1 MKVVIVGCTH
11 AGIAAVTEIL
21 KAHPETEVT
30 IYERNDNVSFL
41 SCGISLYLNG
51 QVKRLEDMFYATP
64 EDLAKLGAKVRV
76 RHDVLSIDTK
86 KYQMTVEDLQT
97 KEIFSDTYD
106 KLIMTTGSYVVVPPL
121 MGIDDSRVLLCK
133 SYDQAKQIYAT
144 AKNHKHITIVGAGY
158 VGVELAEAYADTDH
172 EVTLIQSHDQILN
185 NYVDDL
191 FSKKITQLLKKHGVH
206 VYLNERV
213 QAFHG
218 DEKNDKVVV
227 ETNNAE
233 HEADL
238 AIVCTGF
245 MANTELLRG
254 QVDMDRHGAILINDY
269 TQTSNPDVYAAGD
282 ACVSHFNPAHNDA
295 YIPLA
300 TNAVRQGALAG
311 KNIFGKVQKYMGTQA
326 TSAMELF
333 GYTLASSGLTLSA
346 AKREGLNADSVT
358 YKGNYRPGYMPSTEM
373 LTIVLVYDRDN
384 RQVLGAQLF
393 SKHEVAQSANAISIC
408 IQNKNTID
416 DLAYVDMLFQPHYD
430 EPFNYLNLVAQLAI
444 EQERQAKLES
454 R

>member
-86 KYQMTVEDLQT
+86 KHQMTVEDLQT

>member
-346 AKREGLNADSVT
+346 AKHEGLNADSVT

>member
-86 KYQMTVEDLQT
+86 KHQMTVEDLQT

-245 MANTELLRG
+245 MANTESLRG

>member
-11 AGIAAVTEIL
+11 AGIAAATEIF
-21 KAHPETEVT
+21 KAHPDTEVT

-41 SCGISLYLNG
+41 SCGISLYLTG

-64 EDLAKLGAKVRV
+64 EDLAKEGAKVRIK
-76 RHDVLSIDTK
+76 HDVLSVDTKAHQLKVENLDTK
-86 KYQMTVEDLQT
+86 KVFT
-97 KEIFSDTYD
+97 DTYD
-106 KLIMTTGSYVVVPPL
+106 KLIMSTGSYVVVPPL

-133 SYDQAKQIYAT
+133 SYDQAKQLYAS

-185 NYVDDL
+185 NYVDKMLSDQV
-191 FSKKITQLLKKHGVH
+191 TALLKKSGVH

-213 QAFHG
+213 QAFRR
-218 DEKNDKVVV
+218 DEQNDKVVI
-227 ETNNAE
+227 ETNKTK

-254 QVDMDRHGAILINDY
+254 QVDMDRHGAILIDDY
-269 TQTSNPDVYAAGD
+269 LQTSNPDVYAAGD
-282 ACVSHFNPAHNDA
+282 ACVSHFNPAHNNA

-333 GYTLASSGLTLSA
+333 GYTLASSGLTLSS
-346 AKREGLNADSVT
+346 AKREGFDAASVV
-358 YKGNYRPGYMPSTEM
+358 YKGDYRPSYMPTTDL
-373 LTIVLVYDRDN
+373 LTIVLVYDRQN
-384 RQVLGAQLF
+384 RRILGAQLF
-393 SKHEVAQSANAISIC
+393 SKHEVAQSANTISVC

-416 DLAYVDMLFQPHYD
+416 DLAFVDMLFQPHYD
-430 EPFNYLNLVAQLAI
+430 EPFNYLNLVAQLAV
-444 EQERQAKLES
+444 EQERQA
-454 R
+454 

>member
-11 AGIAAVTEIL
+11 AGIAAATEIF
-21 KAHPETEVT
+21 KAHPDTEVT

-64 EDLAKLGAKVRV
+64 EDLAKQGAKVRI

-86 KYQMTVEDLQT
+86 THQLIVENLDNKKVFT
-97 KEIFSDTYD
+97 DNYD
-106 KLIMTTGSYVVVPPL
+106 KLIMSTGSYVVVPPL
-121 MGIDDSRVLLCK
+121 MGIDDSHVLLCK
-133 SYDQAKQIYAT
+133 IYEQAKQIYTSAQT
-144 AKNHKHITIVGAGY
+144 HKHITIVGGGY

-172 EVTLIQSHDQILN
+172 EVTLIQSHGQVLN
-185 NYVDDL
+185 NYVDKTLSDQ
-191 FSKKITQLLKKHGVH
+191 ITSLLKKHGVH

-213 QAFHG
+213 EAFQG
-218 DEKNDKVVV
+218 DDQNDKVIIQ
-227 ETNNAE
+227 TDKTS

-238 AIVCTGF
+238 AIVSTGF
-245 MANTELLRG
+245 MANTDLLCG

-269 TQTSNPDVYAAGD
+269 LQTSNPDVYAAGD
-282 ACVSHFNPAHNDA
+282 ACISHFNPAHNDA

-311 KNIFGKVQKYMGTQA
+311 KNIFGEVQKYMGTQA

-333 GYTLASSGLTLSA
+333 GYTLASSGLTVA
-346 AKREGLNADSVT
+346 GAKKEGLNAASVV
-358 YKGNYRPGYMPSTEM
+358 YKGNYRPSYMPTTDM
-373 LTIVLVYDRDN
+373 LTIVLVYDRSN
-384 RQVLGAQLF
+384 RRILGAQLY
-393 SKHEVAQSANAISIC
+393 SKHEVAQSVNTISVC
-408 IQNKNTID
+408 IQNNNTID
-416 DLAYVDMLFQPHYD
+416 DLAFVDMLFQPHYD

-444 EQERQAKLES
+444 EQERQAQKVK
-454 R
+454 